1 MNDYKRIKS
10 DEEVKKELTESRKLE
25 EYFLWFCKSNQV
37 YCSCSSDCK
46 YYNVRDKDS
55 CKKLY
60 LNDYL
65 LKIQN
70 K

>member
-10 DEEVKKELTESRKLE
+10 NEEVKRELTESRKLE
-25 EYFLWFCKSNQV
+25 EYFLWFCESNKNF
-37 YCSCSSDCK
+37 YSCSPDCV
-46 YYNVRDKDS
+46 YYNVKDKNN

-60 LNDYL
+60 INDYI
-65 LKIQN
+65 LKN

>member
-10 DEEVKKELTESRKLE
+10 DEEVKRELEESRKLE
-25 EYFLWFCKSNQV
+25 EYFLWFCESNKI
-37 YCSCSSDCK
+37 YWSCSSDCK
-46 YYNVRDKDS
+46 YYNIRDKDS

-65 LKIQN
+65 LKN
-70 K
+70 TK